1 MKIHNLIYSLG
12 PIRGQIIKKINAV
25 LNRRFITTEA
35 LEIIKKAAVHSNE
48 ALNKIKKFKEILEVE
63 KKLGHVLQLVSPT
76 RQLLK
81 EGDLH
86 KISITDS
93 EHHIRHIYLVIS

>member
-1 MKIHNLIYSLG
+1 M
-12 PIRGQIIKKINAV
+12 II
-25 LNRRFITTEA
+25 EA
-35 LEIIKKAAVHSNE
+35 LEVIKKAALHSHE
-48 ALNKIKKFKEILEVE
+48 ALIKIRNFKIILEVE
-63 KKLGHVLQLVSPT
+63 KKLGYILQLVSPT

-86 KISITDS
+86 KISRTDS